1 LARDEANQTVYLA
14 AKRHCILL
22 ALALSYRSSAAGA
35 SRLETD
41 LDELGMRLLEFGQ
54 LHRIRYVRPY
64 LFDYCIVLFIEV
76 LRLEL
81 IEEPR
86 IG

>member
-1 LARDEANQTVYLA
+1 MARDEANQTVYLA
-14 AKRHCILL
+14 AKRRCVLL
-22 ALALSYRSSAAGA
+22 GLSYRSSAAGA